1 MSRLLSLLLV
11 VIGTVLVVGIILTTI
26 FWFRVPTMLSREL
39 SQKMDVRVK
48 ISTIGLTLDDISVNN
63 LKIDNLP
70 GSILPTAFTSKTID
84 LHAPIGNYLH
94 DHIVINEID
103 VDDIYLGL
111 EFNSPSGTTGN
122 WAQIMGNLQRS
133 QDKASS
139 SSSKLS
145 KRTVFIKKIVLTN
158 LNVDVVYK
166 TDKKV
171 KRLPTIDRMELTDIS
186 SEGGFPSDQIMNSVL
201 GQMLKSV
208 FVKENMNN
216 MLQDLLKQENPVNKF
231 LQPFQGLFNAQED
244 EKDPDAA

>member
-11 VIGTVLVVGIILTTI
+11 VIGTVIVVGIILTTI
-26 FWFRVPTMLSREL
+26 FWFRVPSMLSREL
-39 SQKMDVRVK
+39 SQKMDVHVK
-48 ISTIGLTLDDISVNN
+48 ISNIGLTLNDISVNG

-70 GSILPTAFTSKTID
+70 GSILPTAFSSKTID
-84 LHAPIGNYLH
+84 LHAPISNYLH
-94 DHIVINEID
+94 DHIVIDEID

-122 WAQIMGNLQRS
+122 WTQIMGNLQRS
-133 QDKASS
+133 QDKASN
-139 SSSKLS
+139 SSSKIS

-231 LQPFQGLFNAQED
+231 LRPFQGLFNAQED